1 MSMENSQDMINTHS
15 NMMLPQ
21 EAKRVPFKD
30 NKERGWPSP
39 SWDLKAPSSPLKS
52 LKISVVRRPK
62 HNGPGAQPKWHK
74 TKAKQALRGV
84 KQPQSLKHP

>member
-1 MSMENSQDMINTHS
+1 MVNKNL
-15 NMMLPQ
+15 NMVLPQ
-21 EAKRVPFKD
+21 EAKMVLFKD

-62 HNGPGAQPKWHK
+62 HQGLGAHSKWHK
-74 TKAKQALRGV
+74 MEPYKA
-84 KQPQSLKHP
+84 

>member
-1 MSMENSQDMINTHS
+1 MAIIHLNMVLTH
-15 NMMLPQ
+15 
-21 EAKRVPFKD
+21 EAKMALFKD

-62 HNGPGAQPKWHK
+62 LNGPGAHSKWHEIGPF
-74 TKAKQALRGV
+74 KA
-84 KQPQSLKHP
+84 